1 MIETLTCQAAGQV
14 CTMWVDK
21 VALALGLAGRA
32 SFYKMI
38 ATAFAAGFA
47 ERFVPDIINK
57 IGKQGPGP
65 SDVQQGGGNPGL

>member
-1 MIETLTCQAAGQV
+1 MIQTLTCQAAAQV

-21 VALALGLAGRA
+21 VADSLGLQNRVD
-32 SFYKMI
+32 FYKMI
-38 ATAFAAGFA
+38 ATAFVAGFA

-65 SDVQQGGGNPGL
+65 SNVRQGGGNPGL